1 MEADVCLT
9 DDLDECWIGRTVEG
23 GDVHL
28 GAFEDFFDSC
38 WAVVGGFGISGDHDG
53 D

>member
-9 DDLDECWIGRTVEG
+9 DDLDECRIGRTVER
-23 GDVHL
+23 GDAHL
-28 GAFEDFFDSC
+28 GAFKDFLDSY
-38 WAVVGGFGISGDHDG
+38 WAVVGGFGIGGDHDG